1 MCTLELL
8 QKYLEGAPIDMML
21 QDDPNLLFEDIQEGL
36 VQLRDLWPAELV
48 SPQALSDSEPKHLV
62 LAVRA
67 LSSGGPPQSF

>member
-8 QKYLEGAPIDMML
+8 QEYLEGAPIDLML
-21 QDDPNLLFEDIQEGL
+21 QDDPSLLFEDIREGL

-48 SPQALSDSEPKHLV
+48 SPQALSESEPKHLV

-67 LSSGGPPQSF
+67 LSSSGPPKTF